1 MYQYNVDQR
10 QLATLLNHVMTGC
23 QTYGASS
30 RVDDLPVG
38 TAEWVMAPVVD
49 MNASEVAME

>member
-10 QLATLLNHVMTGC
+10 RLATLLNHVMTGC

-30 RVDDLPVG
+30 RVDDLPVD

-49 MNASEVAME
+49 MKASKVAMD